1 MSLPKACA
9 PAWPRLA
16 WSTSWPPTAHFR
28 RFSREEAGF
37 SGLWAFGFELS
48 KPYELL
54 QDMNL
59 ISMTQHLDMLQAIA
73 GRTSCRSSRT
83 LIRAMAR
90 RLTSFNGI

>member
-1 MSLPKACA
+1 MAETGLVHIMAAHSSFSAI
-9 PAWPRLA
+9 LA
-16 WSTSWPPTAHFR
+16 
-28 RFSREEAGF
+28 EEAGF

-48 KPYELL
+48 APYGLL
-54 QDMNL
+54 QDMSL